1 MQSLSTHSVVD
12 QMTYELAAR
21 RRTAVGRRAA
31 YLALARAIVL
41 SDECQERFVPQR
53 VQGGPHFDWESAEAA

>member
-1 MQSLSTHSVVD
+1 MSTKTVVE

-21 RRTAVGRRAA
+21 RRATASRRAA

-41 SDECQERFVPQR
+41 SDECRERLVSR
-53 VQGGPHFDWESAEAA
+53 GVLGGPHFDWESAEAA

>member
-12 QMTYELAAR
+12 QMTFELAAR
-21 RRTAVGRRAA
+21 RRATVGRRAG

-41 SDECQERFVPQR
+41 SDECQERLVPQS